1 MGNSWLDA
9 LATDIKRQCF
19 LLLPFAVA
27 SLVLSAQCKKHTMII
42 HKEKQKALFRCKCM
56 LIKTSDSQ
64 GLLFGFILIKKTGG
78 GKVLQCKHAQILK
91 TCRVTLKCTQG
102 YEQSLLE
109 PPSTAYFS
117 TKSEAKKRL
126 LYLSK
131 SLHSTSDASGQWW
144 KLFLWPQRDRK

>member
-1 MGNSWLDA
+1 MQMHVDKDIRFTRAIVWFHLD
-9 LATDIKRQCF
+9 
-19 LLLPFAVA
+19 
-27 SLVLSAQCKKHTMII
+27 
-42 HKEKQKALFRCKCM
+42 KE
-56 LIKTSDSQ
+56 DW
-64 GLLFGFILIKKTGG
+64 GG

>member
-1 MGNSWLDA
+1 M
-9 LATDIKRQCF
+9 F
-19 LLLPFAVA
+19 PFVTIC
-27 SLVLSAQCKKHTMII
+27 SSQSCPVSPMQKTH
-42 HKEKQKALFRCKCM
+42 HDYSQGKQKALFRCKCM

-78 GKVLQCKHAQILK
+78 GGEVLQCKHAQILK